1 MDYSLHTRQTD
12 HGSHPYVANIEQTAI
27 QNRYFRS
34 AVWTGKHLQM
44 TVMRRPPCEDIGIE
58 IHEEVDQFIRVEQGC
73 AIVKIG
79 ECRCSLEFE
88 QKMCRGDGVFIPAGM
103 WHNVINTGR
112 CPLKVSVIYA
122 PPNHPKG
129 TVHFSKE
136 DAVSEE

>member
-1 MDYSLHTRQTD
+1 
-12 HGSHPYVANIEQTAI
+12 
-27 QNRYFRS
+27 
-34 AVWTGKHLQM
+34 M
-44 TVMRRPPCEDIGIE
+44 T
-58 IHEEVDQFIRVEQGC
+58 
-73 AIVKIG
+73 
-79 ECRCSLEFE
+79 L
-88 QKMCRGDGVFIPAGM
+88 RGDGGFIPAGM

>member
-1 MDYSLHTRQTD
+1 MDYSLYMRQTD
-12 HGSHPYVANIEQTAI
+12 HGAHPYVTNIEQI
-27 QNRYFRS
+27 SLQNRYFRS
-34 AVWTGKHLQM
+34 TVWTGNYLQM
-44 TVMRRPPCEDIGIE
+44 TVMCIPPCDDIGLE

-73 AIVKIG
+73 ANVKMG
-79 ECRCSLEFE
+79 EGRCSLDFE
-88 QKMCRGDGVFIPAGM
+88 QKMCKGEGVFIPAGM

-136 DAVSEE
+136 DAEKEE